1 MRAQHLWRGR
11 QPGMLS
17 VVLTTAFLGG
27 CITTPGLAKRQPRQ
41 YIPPRAQLSTPVP
54 RNENVIRTASFTD
67 AAGPS
72 HRASTQGTSPRPE
85 SPVPSDPAT
94 GFGHELTSEAV
105 VGQVLSRNPTVAQ
118 MAAAV
123 QMAES
128 RYPQVTSLDDPV
140 FTSWVA
146 PASLGSNR
154 VNDSARFEV
163 SQKFPW
169 SGKRAIRGEVARS
182 QTAAAMFDLEDTKL
196 QLVESAKTAYA
207 DYYLVERALEVNAEG
222 KKLLEEFKQNAET
235 RYKTGQTPQQD
246 ILQADVEIGRQSEQ
260 RLALDRSK
268 TVAIA
273 RLNTLMSLPPDSPL
287 PPPAKNVRTA
297 DPLPDAQALREL
309 ALSRRPDL
317 QALEARV
324 MADSASLGLAEKEFK
339 PDVEAM
345 AAYDSFWQ
353 AADGQQRLRP
363 QIGVRVN
370 LPLRLDR
377 RRGAVSEALAQL
389 MQRKA
394 TLQQQQNQVAFDV
407 QQAFAQVRESE
418 QAVKLYA
425 EKILPAAR
433 ENVKSALSAYV
444 TGKIPFLTLIEAQ
457 RSLVELRDRA
467 YVASADLER
476 RRATLERV
484 VGGPLP
490 ISEPPR

>member
-1 MRAQHLWRGR
+1 M
-11 QPGMLS
+11 
-17 VVLTTAFLGG
+17 VT
-27 CITTPGLAKRQPRQ
+27 
-41 YIPPRAQLSTPVP
+41 
-54 RNENVIRTASFTD
+54 
-67 AAGPS
+67 
-72 HRASTQGTSPRPE
+72 
-85 SPVPSDPAT
+85 
-94 GFGHELTSEAV
+94 
-105 VGQVLSRNPTVAQ
+105 
-118 MAAAV
+118 AV

-128 RYPQVTSLDDPV
+128 RYPQVTSLDDPL
-140 FTSWVA
+140 FSSWVA
-146 PASLGSNR
+146 PASLGSNK

-169 SGKRAIRGEVARS
+169 SGKRAIRGSVA
-182 QTAAAMFDLEDTKL
+182 QAQATAAGYDLEDTKL

-207 DYYLVERALEVNAEG
+207 DYQLVERALEVNAEG

-287 PPPAKNVRTA
+287 PPPAKKARPA
-297 DPLPDAQALREL
+297 DPLPEAQALRDL
-309 ALSRRPDL
+309 ALARRPDL
-317 QALEARV
+317 QALAARV
-324 MADSASLGLAEKEFK
+324 MADSGSLGLAEKEFK

-377 RRGAVSEALAQL
+377 RRGAVSEAVAQL

-394 TLQQQQNQVAFDV
+394 TLQQQRNQVAFDV

-433 ENVKSALSAYV
+433 ENVKSAQSAYV

-457 RSLVELRDRA
+457 RSLVDLRDRA
-467 YVASADLER
+467 FLASADFER

-490 ISEPPR
+490 APEPPR